1 MGDSFLRL
9 QIKRH
14 GPRPL
19 AEEALALEETG
30 NMGIRLIATDLDG
43 TLLDDKKR
51 VPERNIQALRECVAR
66 GIVIVPATGRTV
78 RGIPDMIRELPGVR
92 YVITTNGAVVADLE
106 ENRIIDSCRLTM
118 EKAVEIMELAA
129 DSADEI
135 MYDAYINGDG
145 FTMECFLSNI
155 RYYVK
160 TEGMEELVRKTRQV
174 VPDTIQYVKDQAKE
188 VDKINFFF
196 VDMNAKERMRETLKD
211 VEGILVTSS
220 IPNNLEINAAGA
232 DKGGALLRLA
242 SYLNMEPA
250 ETMAFGDGENDLS
263 MMEKAGVGIA
273 MENGEKSVKKAADYV
288 TLTNE
293 EAGVAAAI
301 EKFILK

>member
-1 MGDSFLRL
+1 
-9 QIKRH
+9 
-14 GPRPL
+14 
-19 AEEALALEETG
+19 
-30 NMGIRLIATDLDG
+30 MGIRLIATDLDG
-43 TLLDDKKR
+43 TLLDDKKQ
-51 VPERNIQALRECVAR
+51 VPERNMQALQECAAR

-78 RGIPDMIRELPGVR
+78 RGIPDRIRELPGVR

-106 ENRIIDSCRLTM
+106 ENRVIDSCRLTM

-129 DSADEI
+129 ESPDEI
-135 MYDAYINGDG
+135 MYDAYIDGDG
-145 FTMECFLSNI
+145 FTMERFLSNV

-160 TEGMEELVRKTRQV
+160 TEGMEELIRKTRQI
-174 VPDTIQYVKDQAKE
+174 VPDTIQYVRDQAKE

-196 VDMNAKERMRETLKD
+196 VDMDAKERMRETLKT

-242 SYLNMEPA
+242 FYLNMEPA

-263 MMEKAGVGIA
+263 MMEKAGIGIA
-273 MENGEKSVKKAADYV
+273 MENGEKSVRNAADYV

>member
-1 MGDSFLRL
+1 
-9 QIKRH
+9 
-14 GPRPL
+14 
-19 AEEALALEETG
+19 
-30 NMGIRLIATDLDG
+30 MGIRLIATDLDG
-43 TLLDDKKR
+43 TLLDDKKQ
-51 VPERNIQALRECVAR
+51 VPERNMQALQECAAR

-78 RGIPDMIRELPGVR
+78 RGIPDRIRELPGVR

-106 ENRIIDSCRLTM
+106 ENCIIDSCRLPM

-129 DSADEI
+129 DSSDEI
-135 MYDAYINGDG
+135 MYDAYIDGDG
-145 FTMECFLSNI
+145 FSMERFLSNV

-160 TEGMEELVRKTRQV
+160 TEGMEELIRKTRQV
-174 VPDTIQYVKDQAKE
+174 VPDTIQYVRDQAKE

-196 VDMNAKERMRETLKD
+196 VDLDAKERMRETLKT

-263 MMEKAGVGIA
+263 MMEKAGISIA
-273 MENGEKSVKKAADYV
+273 MENGEKSVRKAADYV

>member
-1 MGDSFLRL
+1 M
-9 QIKRH
+9 
-14 GPRPL
+14 
-19 AEEALALEETG
+19 ALEETDA
-30 NMGIRLIATDLDG
+30 MGIRLIATDLDG

-51 VPERNIQALRECVAR
+51 VPERNMLALQECTAR

-106 ENRIIDSCRLTM
+106 ENCIIDSCRLPM
-118 EKAVEIMELAA
+118 EKAVEIMELAEN
-129 DSADEI
+129 SSDEI
-135 MYDAYINGDG
+135 MYDAYIDGDG
-145 FTMECFLSNI
+145 FTMERFLSNV

-196 VDMNAKERMRETLKD
+196 VDMDAKERMRELLKA

-220 IPNNLEINAAGA
+220 IPNNLEINAFGA

-242 SYLNMEPA
+242 SYLSMEPA

>member
-1 MGDSFLRL
+1 M
-9 QIKRH
+9 
-14 GPRPL
+14 
-19 AEEALALEETG
+19 ALEETDA
-30 NMGIRLIATDLDG
+30 MGIRLIATDLDG

-51 VPERNIQALRECVAR
+51 VPERNMLALQECTAR

-106 ENRIIDSCRLTM
+106 ENCIIDSCRLPM
-118 EKAVEIMELAA
+118 EKAVEIMELAEN
-129 DSADEI
+129 SSDEI
-135 MYDAYINGDG
+135 MYDAYIDGDG
-145 FTMECFLSNI
+145 FTMERFLSNV

-196 VDMNAKERMRETLKD
+196 VDMDAKERMRELLKA

-220 IPNNLEINAAGA
+220 IPNNLEINAFGA

>member
-1 MGDSFLRL
+1 
-9 QIKRH
+9 
-14 GPRPL
+14 
-19 AEEALALEETG
+19 
-30 NMGIRLIATDLDG
+30 MGIRLIATDLDG
-43 TLLDDKKR
+43 TLLDDKKQ
-51 VPERNIQALRECVAR
+51 VPERNMQALQECAAR

-78 RGIPDMIRELPGVR
+78 RGIPDRIRELPGVR

-106 ENRIIDSCRLTM
+106 ENCIIDSCRLPM

-129 DSADEI
+129 DSSDEI
-135 MYDAYINGDG
+135 MYDAYIDGDG
-145 FTMECFLSNI
+145 FSMERFLSNV

-160 TEGMEELVRKTRQV
+160 TEGMEELIRKTRQV
-174 VPDTIQYVKDQAKE
+174 VPDTIQYVRDQAKE

-196 VDMNAKERMRETLKD
+196 VDLDAKERMRETLKT

-263 MMEKAGVGIA
+263 MMEKAGIGIA
-273 MENGEKSVKKAADYV
+273 MENGEKSVRKAADYV

>member
-1 MGDSFLRL
+1 
-9 QIKRH
+9 
-14 GPRPL
+14 
-19 AEEALALEETG
+19 
-30 NMGIRLIATDLDG
+30 MGIRLIATDLDG
-43 TLLDDKKR
+43 TLLDDKKQ
-51 VPERNIQALRECVAR
+51 VPERNMQALQECAAR

-78 RGIPDMIRELPGVR
+78 RGIPDRIRELPGVR

-106 ENRIIDSCRLTM
+106 ENRVIDSCRLTM

-129 DSADEI
+129 ESPDEI
-135 MYDAYINGDG
+135 MYDAYIDGDG
-145 FTMECFLSNI
+145 FTMERFLSNV

-160 TEGMEELVRKTRQV
+160 TEGMEELIRKTRQV
-174 VPDTIQYVKDQAKE
+174 VPDTIQYVRDQAKE

-196 VDMNAKERMRETLKD
+196 VDMDAKERMRETLKT
-211 VEGILVTSS
+211 VGGILVTSS

-263 MMEKAGVGIA
+263 MMEKAGIGIA
-273 MENGEKSVKKAADYV
+273 MENGEKSVRNAADYV

>member
-1 MGDSFLRL
+1 
-9 QIKRH
+9 
-14 GPRPL
+14 
-19 AEEALALEETG
+19 
-30 NMGIRLIATDLDG
+30 MGIRLIATDLDG
-43 TLLDDKKR
+43 TLLDDKKQ
-51 VPERNIQALRECVAR
+51 VPERNMQALQECAAR

-78 RGIPDMIRELPGVR
+78 RGIPDRIRELPGVR

-106 ENRIIDSCRLTM
+106 KNCIIDSCRLPM

-129 DSADEI
+129 DSSDEI
-135 MYDAYINGDG
+135 MYDAYIDGDG
-145 FTMECFLSNI
+145 FSMERFLSNV

-160 TEGMEELVRKTRQV
+160 TEGMEELIRKTRQV
-174 VPDTIQYVKDQAKE
+174 VPDTIQYVRDQAKE

-196 VDMNAKERMRETLKD
+196 VDLDAKERMRETLKT

-263 MMEKAGVGIA
+263 MMEKAGIGIA
-273 MENGEKSVKKAADYV
+273 MENGEKSVRKAADYV